1 MQVFTILV
9 SASWFCVRVLVVLCL
24 WLSGLV
30 RSVIWLVFCGLPL
43 GGFLGSL
50 VLWWLFGVCDD
61 FVPGV
66 VWVVSCSW
74 WGWVV
79 SGSWCSAFLVVGV

>member
-9 SASWFCVRVLVVLCL
+9 SASWFCVYVLVVLCL

-50 VLWWLFGVCDD
+50 VLWCLFGVCDD